1 MENYQYIVVEG
12 NIGVGKTSFVDL
24 FYKEFK
30 YYKLYENFINNP
42 FLVDFYND
50 DKSNIFQMESYFLVE
65 RYKQLINLYNKTNNN
80 IISDFLFS
88 KSLLF
93 AEINLSKNEF
103 ELFKVI
109 FDQFDRLIK
118 KPDLMIFLSSD
129 IDKISKQIRQRD
141 RFFEKKISRQYLE
154 KVNIGYEKLLELEK
168 NKFPILCFDITNID
182 FIDQKPIFKKILTYL
197 NKSYSKGI
205 HNISL

>member
-129 IDKISKQIRQRD
+129 IDKISEQIRQRD

-182 FIDQKPIFKKILTYL
+182 FIDQKPIFKRILTYL

>member
-1 MENYQYIVVEG
+1 MQNYQYIVVEG

-118 KPDLMIFLSSD
+118 KPDLMVFLSSD

-141 RFFEKKISRQYLE
+141 RFFEKKISRDYLE

-168 NKFPILCFDITNID
+168 NKFPILCFDITNVN
-182 FIDQKPIFKKILTYL
+182 FIDQKSIFKKILTYL

>member
-65 RYKQLINLYNKTNNN
+65 RYKQLINLYNKINNN

>member
-65 RYKQLINLYNKTNNN
+65 RYKQLINLYNKINNN

-154 KVNIGYEKLLELEK
+154 KINIGYEKLLELEK

-182 FIDQKPIFKKILTYL
+182 FIDQKPIFKKILAYL

>member
-30 YYKLYENFINNP
+30 YHKLYENFKNNP
-42 FLVDFYND
+42 FLADFYND
-50 DKSNIFQMESYFLVE
+50 DKSNIFEMESYFLVE
-65 RYKQLINLYNKTNNN
+65 RYKQLINLHNKINNN

-93 AEINLSKNEF
+93 AEINLSKSEF
-103 ELFKVI
+103 KLFKVI

-118 KPDLMIFLSSD
+118 EPDLMIFLSSD
-129 IDKISKQIRQRD
+129 INKISKQIRQRD

-168 NKFPILCFDITNID
+168 NKFPILCFDVTNID

>member
-24 FYKEFK
+24 FHKEFK

-65 RYKQLINLYNKTNNN
+65 RYKQLINLFNKINNN

-103 ELFKVI
+103 KLFKVI
-109 FDQFDRLIK
+109 FDQFDRQIK

-168 NKFPILCFDITNID
+168 NKFPILCFDVTNID
-182 FIDQKPIFKKILTYL
+182 FIDQKPILKKILTYL
-197 NKSYSKGI
+197 NKTYSKGI

>member
-12 NIGVGKTSFVDL
+12 NIGVGKTSFVEL
-24 FYKEFK
+24 FYNEVK
-30 YYKLYENFINNP
+30 YYKLYENFKNNP

-50 DKSNIFQMESYFLVE
+50 DKSNIFQMESYFLLE

-103 ELFKVI
+103 KLFKVI
-109 FDQFDRLIK
+109 FDQFDRQIK

-154 KVNIGYEKLLELEK
+154 KVNNGYEKLLELEK
-168 NKFPILCFDITNID
+168 NKFPILCFDVTNID
-182 FIDQKPIFKKILTYL
+182 FIDQKPILKKILTYL
-197 NKSYSKGI
+197 NKTYSKGI

>member
-93 AEINLSKNEF
+93 AEIN
-103 ELFKVI
+103 
-109 FDQFDRLIK
+109 
-118 KPDLMIFLSSD
+118 
-129 IDKISKQIRQRD
+129 
-141 RFFEKKISRQYLE
+141 
-154 KVNIGYEKLLELEK
+154 
-168 NKFPILCFDITNID
+168 
-182 FIDQKPIFKKILTYL
+182 
-197 NKSYSKGI
+197 
-205 HNISL
+205 

>member
-30 YYKLYENFINNP
+30 YHKLYENFKNNP
-42 FLVDFYND
+42 FLADFYND

-65 RYKQLINLYNKTNNN
+65 RYKQLINLHNKINNN

-93 AEINLSKNEF
+93 AEINLSKSEF
-103 ELFKVI
+103 KLFKVI

-118 KPDLMIFLSSD
+118 EPDLMIFLSSD
-129 IDKISKQIRQRD
+129 INKISKQIRQRD

-168 NKFPILCFDITNID
+168 NKFPILCFDVTNID

>member
-24 FYKEFK
+24 FHKEFK

>member
-30 YYKLYENFINNP
+30 YYKLYENFKNNP
-42 FLVDFYND
+42 FLADFYND

-65 RYKQLINLYNKTNNN
+65 RYKQLINLYNKINNN
-80 IISDFLFS
+80 IISDFIFS

-93 AEINLSKNEF
+93 AEINLSKSEF
-103 ELFKVI
+103 KLFKVI

-118 KPDLMIFLSSD
+118 EPDLMIFLSSD
-129 IDKISKQIRQRD
+129 IDKISKQIRKRD

-154 KVNIGYEKLLELEK
+154 KVNIGYEK
-168 NKFPILCFDITNID
+168 
-182 FIDQKPIFKKILTYL
+182 
-197 NKSYSKGI
+197 
-205 HNISL
+205 

>member
-65 RYKQLINLYNKTNNN
+65 RYKQLINLYNKTNNS